1 MESELRKRQ
10 KVNVVS
16 ESSIQIEEKF
26 GYAGFTPSWLQ
37 WLNNP
42 WCFLVGVIGLTFGQ
56 GKLVRKCISMLCTRG
71 KGEWKGKRGEGR
83 GREGIRCG

>member
-1 MESELRKRQ
+1 MESEPRKRQ
-10 KVNVVS
+10 KVNDVS
-16 ESSIQIEEKF
+16 ESGIQIEEKF

-56 GKLVRKCISMLCTRG
+56 GKLESAPVCCA
-71 KGEWKGKRGEGR
+71 
-83 GREGIRCG
+83 REGMESGRSREEERRDTMRV